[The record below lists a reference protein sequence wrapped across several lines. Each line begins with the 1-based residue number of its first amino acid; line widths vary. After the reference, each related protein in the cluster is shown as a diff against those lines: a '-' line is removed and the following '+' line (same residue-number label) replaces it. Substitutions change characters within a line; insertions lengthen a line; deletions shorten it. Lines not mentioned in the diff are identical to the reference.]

1 VPILARA
8 RVSLQYIRAAARPPK
23 TFARLTDRSSK
34 WRPVCRIGAE
44 SGLACRAGGSA
55 RGSIVFAASP
65 PQARRGEEEIV
76 MTVDTGPSGRATLV
90 REEKPIR
97 MFEMLLFI
105 VSGIL
110 VLDTVAAGAAIGVQ
124 GLTFWIILGVFFF
137 LPYALL
143 TAELGSAWP
152 QEGGIYVWVREA
164 FGPMWGAMTAWLYWI
179 NLAYWAP
186 SVFVLFVGTMIVG
199 WGIEISQ
206 FWEAVIVIA
215 LIWLTMFIVLLPLK
229 FSKWVPSASAVVKVI
244 VVLVLGIAGI
254 VYAVR
259 TGAPNSF
266 ALSNWAPSL
275 EANWAFIPVIVWSL
289 MGFEIMNSA
298 GDAIRNPQRDVPKA
312 IIGAAL
318 LIIGA
323 YMLGIVGILGSMP
336 LDDVSIVAG
345 IAEALQISFDELFGG
360 AAWLFDVFVVLIL
373 FAFIGNMVT
382 WTIGCNHTIAATG
395 LDKTAPG
402 VFGHYHK
409 RWGTPDYAIYLTGT
423 IATVLTIVNYA
434 LFGTR
439 EDIFW
444 TIFSLSAVVFLLPYL
459 LMFPAFLVL
468 RSKAPDKERPYRVP
482 GGVVGAWVVT
492 VLCWVAMAATIL
504 IFFIDLPEDTPAGI
518 FYGIAGGGTIVTLIV
533 GWLLYAQAKRR
544 ERAAG

>member
-1 VPILARA
+1 MTT
-8 RVSLQYIRAAARPPK
+8 VSD
-23 TFARLTDRSSK
+23 T
-34 WRPVCRIGAE
+34 
-44 SGLACRAGGSA
+44 SGLEAL
-55 RGSIVFAASP
+55 
-65 PQARRGEEEIV
+65 RR
-76 MTVDTGPSGRATLV
+76 
-90 REEKPIR
+90 EKPIR
-97 MFEMLLFI
+97 MFDMLLFI

-164 FGPMWGAMTAWLYWI
+164 FGPFWGSMTAWLYWI

-186 SVFVLFVGTMIVG
+186 SVFVLFVGTAIVA
-199 WGIEISQ
+199 WDLEISQ
-206 FWEAVIVIA
+206 FWEAVIVIG
-215 LIWLTMFIVLLPLK
+215 LIWLTVLIVLAPLK
-229 FSKWVPSASAVVKVI
+229 YSKWVPSVSAVVKVI
-244 VVLVLGIAGI
+244 VILVLGIAGI

-259 TGAPNSF
+259 FGSPNSF
-266 ALSNWAPSL
+266 AASEWVPSL
-275 EANWAFIPVIVWSL
+275 EANWSFVPVIVWSL

-298 GDAIRNPQRDVPKA
+298 GDAIRDPRRDVPKA

-323 YMLGIVGILGSMP
+323 YMLGIIGILSSVP
-336 LDDVSIVAG
+336 LEDVSIVAG
-345 IAEALQISFDELFGG
+345 IAEALKSSFGELFGG
-360 AAWLFDVFVVLIL
+360 ATWLFDLLVLLIL

-382 WTIGCNHTIAATG
+382 WTIGANHTIGATG

-402 VFGHYHK
+402 LFGHYN
-409 RWGTPDYAIYLTGT
+409 RWGTPDYAIYLTG
-423 IATVLTIVNYA
+423 IVATVLTIINYA
-434 LFGTR
+434 AFGTR

-468 RSKAPDKERPYRVP
+468 RSKAPDQERPYRVP
-482 GGVVGAWVVT
+482 GGPAGAWIVT
-492 VLCWVAMAATIL
+492 ILCWVAMAATIL

-518 FYGIAGGGTIVTLIV
+518 FYGIAGGGTIVTIIV
-533 GWLLYAQAKRR
+533 GWLLWLQARGR
-544 ERAAG
+544 GAV